1 MNKIVCIVCDKNI
14 RAFKT
19 RTDWQGREMHLKCWK
34 EKENEEKLKILFEK
48 VQMVHN
54 AFKK

>member
-1 MNKIVCIVCDKNI
+1 MDKIMCVACEKGI

-19 RTDWQGREMHLKCWK
+19 RKDWQGREMHLKCWK
-34 EKENEEKLKILFEK
+34 EKENEIKLTILFEK